1 MRLDVFLAQNNYY
14 SSREKASDAI
24 KKGIVLVDGK
34 IILKPSFDITD
45 EKIAITEELLPYVS
59 WGGMKLKRAIDY
71 FQLDF
76 KDKVILDI
84 GSSTGGF
91 TDCALQHGARL
102 VYAVDVGSNQLA
114 DKLRF
119 DLKVKVY
126 EQTNITDFMVDER
139 FDYLVMDVSFV
150 SITKIIPTLLRYL
163 DDNNYLVCLFK
174 PQFEVGKIKMKNGV
188 IKDPKVHKEVVNML
202 INFIHSI
209 GLFVN
214 DLTYSTQKGKMGN
227 IEYLA
232 LVSKNPS
239 EKKFNID
246 NIIKESHTI

>member
-1 MRLDVFLAQNNYY
+1 
-14 SSREKASDAI
+14 
-24 KKGIVLVDGK
+24 
-34 IILKPSFDITD
+34 
-45 EKIAITEELLPYVS
+45 
-59 WGGMKLKRAIDY
+59 
-71 FQLDF
+71 
-76 KDKVILDI
+76 
-84 GSSTGGF
+84 
-91 TDCALQHGARL
+91 
-102 VYAVDVGSNQLA
+102 
-114 DKLRF
+114 
-119 DLKVKVY
+119 
-126 EQTNITDFMVDER
+126 MVDER

-209 GLFVN
+209 GLYVN

>member
-1 MRLDVFLAQNNYY
+1 MRLDVFLVQNNYY

-209 GLFVN
+209 GLYVN

>member
-1 MRLDVFLAQNNYY
+1 MRLDVFLVQNNYY

-45 EKIAITEELLPYVS
+45 EKIEITEELLPYVS

-114 DKLRF
+114 DKLRY